1 VRGGRIGH
9 HRVVT
14 THELAQINVAR
25 LKAPIDHPDT
35 AEFVANL
42 DRINALGEASPGFV
56 WRFQT
61 EDGNAT
67 SVHPYDD
74 ELVIINLTMWTSVEA
89 LADFAYRSGH
99 TAFLRRRA
107 EWFERATAP
116 AVAMWWE
123 PAGTRPSERDAVAR
137 LEHLRTHGPTA
148 HAFTFR
154 EQFDPAGK
162 PLVRSER

>member
-1 VRGGRIGH
+1 
-9 HRVVT
+9 VT

-42 DRINALGEASPGFV
+42 DGINALAETSPGFV

-61 EDGNAT
+61 DDGNAT
-67 SVHPYDD
+67 SVHPTGD
-74 ELVIINLTMWTSVEA
+74 ELVIVNLSMWTSVEA
-89 LADFAYRSGH
+89 LSDFAYRSGH

-107 EWFERATAP
+107 EWFERATEP
-116 AVAMWWE
+116 VVALWWE
-123 PAGTRPSERDAVAR
+123 PAGSRPDEHEGMAR
-137 LEHLRTHGPTA
+137 LAHLRTHGPSA

-154 EQFDPAGK
+154 DQFDPAGRSRA
-162 PLVRSER
+162 RSER

>member
-1 VRGGRIGH
+1 
-9 HRVVT
+9 VVT

-42 DRINALGEASPGFV
+42 DAINALGEASPGFV

-61 EDGNAT
+61 AEGNAT

-74 ELVIINLTMWTSVEA
+74 VLVIINLTMWTSVEA

-107 EWFERATAP
+107 EWFERATTP
-116 AVAMWWE
+116 VVAMWWE
-123 PAGTRPSERDAVAR
+123 PAGSRPSEHGAVAR

-154 EQFDPAGK
+154 EQFDPAGA
-162 PLVRSER
+162 PIVRSER

>member
-1 VRGGRIGH
+1 M
-9 HRVVT
+9 T

-25 LKAPIDHPDT
+25 LKAPIDHPDS

-42 DRINALGEASPGFV
+42 DGVNALAEASPGFV

-61 EDGNAT
+61 DDGNAT

-107 EWFERATAP
+107 EWFERATEP
-116 AVAMWWE
+116 VVAMWWE
-123 PAGTRPSERDAVAR
+123 PAGSRPDERAGVAR
-137 LEHLRTHGPTA
+137 LDHLRTHGPTA

-154 EQFDPAGK
+154 EQFDPAGA
-162 PLVRSER
+162 PLVRSQR